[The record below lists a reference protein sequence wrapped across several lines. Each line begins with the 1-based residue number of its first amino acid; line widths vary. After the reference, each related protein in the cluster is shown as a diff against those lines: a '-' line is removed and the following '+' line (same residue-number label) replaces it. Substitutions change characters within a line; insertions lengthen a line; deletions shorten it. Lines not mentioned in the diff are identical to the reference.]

1 MKKLSA
7 IAIAAAVLLSF
18 VPAAAEP
25 AVLLSLA
32 APSAMLSSAVPGSYD
47 LDELDDD
54 SLMLVALPSEILDS
68 GFSLSDALSGNFAR
82 MGSAAMD
89 AMMIAAG
96 FNDFIPLSASGSISF
111 VPSEEIQNGKL
122 SLDIIYSDASLLY
135 RAGSRVSSSSV
146 SGTVGLEVSFFS
158 DPLLSIRIGTEDL
171 FLSSDTDLSGEKL
184 EIILNLNREAVDSYY
199 GYLGLSREE
208 LRPGAA
214 EIISLLA
221 SDEGIIVSPEEIIG
235 FCLSN
240 NADDI
245 LDAAAFIAV
254 ASSDPE
260 LDELSIASMLIVP
273 TLLVNGEESEDID
286 LEKAMRM
293 YFDLLFQN
301 NVFQDE
307 YQF

>member
-54 SLMLVALPSEILDS
+54 SLMLVALPSEVLDS

-82 MGSAAMD
+82 MGSAVMD

-96 FNDFIPLSASGSISF
+96 FDDFIPLSASGSISF
-111 VPSEEIQNGKL
+111 VPSEEIQEGKL

-293 YFDLLFQN
+293 YFDLMNLSSFLS
-301 NVFQDE
+301 
-307 YQF
+307 

>member
-54 SLMLVALPSEILDS
+54 SLMLVALPSEVLDS
-68 GFSLSDALSGNFAR
+68 GFSLSDALSGNFGR
-82 MGSAAMD
+82 MGSAVMD

-111 VPSEEIQNGKL
+111 VPSEEIQEGKL

-158 DPLLSIRIGTEDL
+158 DPLLSICIGTEDL

-184 EIILNLNREAVDSYY
+184 EIILDLNREAVDSYY

-208 LRPGAA
+208 LRPEAA

-273 TLLVNGEESEDID
+273 TLLVNDEESEDID

-293 YFDLLFQN
+293 YFDLMNLSSFLS
-301 NVFQDE
+301 
-307 YQF
+307 

>member
-54 SLMLVALPSEILDS
+54 SLMLVALPSEVLDS

-82 MGSAAMD
+82 MGSAVMD

-111 VPSEEIQNGKL
+111 VPSEEIQEGKL

-158 DPLLSIRIGTEDL
+158 DPLLSICIGTEDL
-171 FLSSDTDLSGEKL
+171 FLSSDTNLSGEKL

-208 LRPGAA
+208 LRPEAA

-293 YFDLLFQN
+293 YFDLMNLSSFLS
-301 NVFQDE
+301 
-307 YQF
+307 

>member
-54 SLMLVALPSEILDS
+54 SLMLVALPSEVLDS

-82 MGSAAMD
+82 MGSAVMD

-96 FNDFIPLSASGSISF
+96 FDDFIPLSASGSISF
-111 VPSEEIQNGKL
+111 VPSEEIQEGKL

-158 DPLLSIRIGTEDL
+158 DPLLSICIGTEDL

-240 NADDI
+240 DADDI

-273 TLLVNGEESEDID
+273 TLLVNGEEAEDID

-293 YFDLLFQN
+293 YFDLMNLSSFLS
-301 NVFQDE
+301 
-307 YQF
+307 

>member
-54 SLMLVALPSEILDS
+54 SLMLVALPSEVLDS

-82 MGSAAMD
+82 MGSAVMD

-96 FNDFIPLSASGSISF
+96 FDDFIPLSASGSISF
-111 VPSEEIQNGKL
+111 VPSEEIQDGKL

-273 TLLVNGEESEDID
+273 TLLVNGEEAEDID

-293 YFDLLFQN
+293 YFDLMNLSSFLS
-301 NVFQDE
+301 
-307 YQF
+307 

>member
-54 SLMLVALPSEILDS
+54 SLMLVALPSEVLDS

-82 MGSAAMD
+82 MGSAVMD

-111 VPSEEIQNGKL
+111 VPSEEIQEGKL

-158 DPLLSIRIGTEDL
+158 DPLLSICIGTEDL

-273 TLLVNGEESEDID
+273 TLLVNGEEAEDID

-293 YFDLLFQN
+293 YFDLMNLSSFLS
-301 NVFQDE
+301 
-307 YQF
+307 

>member
-54 SLMLVALPSEILDS
+54 SLMLVALPSEVLDS

-82 MGSAAMD
+82 MGSAVMD

-111 VPSEEIQNGKL
+111 VPSEEIQDGKL

-273 TLLVNGEESEDID
+273 TLLVNGEEAEDID

-293 YFDLLFQN
+293 YFDLMNLSSFLS
-301 NVFQDE
+301 
-307 YQF
+307 

>member
-54 SLMLVALPSEILDS
+54 SLMLVALPSEVLDS

-82 MGSAAMD
+82 MGSAVMD

-111 VPSEEIQNGKL
+111 VPSEEIQEGKL

-146 SGTVGLEVSFFS
+146 SGTAGLEVSFFS
-158 DPLLSIRIGTEDL
+158 DPLLSICIGTEDL

-184 EIILNLNREAVDSYY
+184 EIILDLNREAVDSYY

-273 TLLVNGEESEDID
+273 TLLVNGEEAEDID

-293 YFDLLFQN
+293 YFDLMNLSSFLS
-301 NVFQDE
+301 
-307 YQF
+307 

>member
-54 SLMLVALPSEILDS
+54 SLMLVALPSEVLDS

-82 MGSAAMD
+82 MGSAVMD

-96 FNDFIPLSASGSISF
+96 FDDFIPLSASGSISF
-111 VPSEEIQNGKL
+111 VPSEEIQEGKL

-273 TLLVNGEESEDID
+273 TLLVNGEESEDVD

-293 YFDLLFQN
+293 YFDLMNLSSFLS
-301 NVFQDE
+301 
-307 YQF
+307 

>member
-54 SLMLVALPSEILDS
+54 SLMLVALPSEVLDS

-82 MGSAAMD
+82 MGSAVMD

-96 FNDFIPLSASGSISF
+96 FDDFIPLSASGSISF
-111 VPSEEIQNGKL
+111 VPSEEIQDGKL

-158 DPLLSIRIGTEDL
+158 DPLLSICIGTEDL

-208 LRPGAA
+208 LRPEAA

-273 TLLVNGEESEDID
+273 TLLVNGEEAEDID

-293 YFDLLFQN
+293 YFDLMNLSSFLS
-301 NVFQDE
+301 
-307 YQF
+307 

>member
-54 SLMLVALPSEILDS
+54 SLMLVALPSEVLDS

-82 MGSAAMD
+82 MGSAVMD

-111 VPSEEIQNGKL
+111 VPSEEIQDGKL

-146 SGTVGLEVSFFS
+146 SGTVGFEVSFFS

-273 TLLVNGEESEDID
+273 TLLVNGEEAEDID

-293 YFDLLFQN
+293 YFDLMNLSSFLS
-301 NVFQDE
+301 
-307 YQF
+307 

>member
-54 SLMLVALPSEILDS
+54 SLMLVALPSEVLDS

-82 MGSAAMD
+82 MGSAVMD

-111 VPSEEIQNGKL
+111 VPSEEIQDGKL

-158 DPLLSIRIGTEDL
+158 DPLLSICIGTEDL

-273 TLLVNGEESEDID
+273 TLLVNGEEAEDID

-293 YFDLLFQN
+293 YFDLMNLSSFLS
-301 NVFQDE
+301 
-307 YQF
+307 

>member
-54 SLMLVALPSEILDS
+54 SLMLVALPSEVLDS

-82 MGSAAMD
+82 MGSAVMD

-96 FNDFIPLSASGSISF
+96 FDDFIPLSASGSISF
-111 VPSEEIQNGKL
+111 VPSEEIQEGKL

-158 DPLLSIRIGTEDL
+158 DPLLSICIGTEDL

-293 YFDLLFQN
+293 YFDLMNLSSFLS
-301 NVFQDE
+301 
-307 YQF
+307 

>member
-1 MKKLSA
+1 MGR
-7 IAIAAAVLLSF
+7 
-18 VPAAAEP
+18 
-25 AVLLSLA
+25 SL
-32 APSAMLSSAVPGSYD
+32 
-47 LDELDDD
+47 
-54 SLMLVALPSEILDS
+54 
-68 GFSLSDALSGNFAR
+68 
-82 MGSAAMD
+82 
-89 AMMIAAG
+89 
-96 FNDFIPLSASGSISF
+96 
-111 VPSEEIQNGKL
+111 
-122 SLDIIYSDASLLY
+122 
-135 RAGSRVSSSSV
+135 
-146 SGTVGLEVSFFS
+146 
-158 DPLLSIRIGTEDL
+158 DL

-273 TLLVNGEESEDID
+273 TLLVNGEEAEDID

-293 YFDLLFQN
+293 YFDLMNLSSFLS
-301 NVFQDE
+301 
-307 YQF
+307 

>member
-54 SLMLVALPSEILDS
+54 SLMLVALPSEVLDS

-82 MGSAAMD
+82 MGSAVMD

-96 FNDFIPLSASGSISF
+96 FDDFIPLSASGSISL
-111 VPSEEIQNGKL
+111 VPSEEIDEGKL

-273 TLLVNGEESEDID
+273 TLLVNGEEAEDID

-293 YFDLLFQN
+293 YFDLMNLSSFLS
-301 NVFQDE
+301 
-307 YQF
+307 

>member
-54 SLMLVALPSEILDS
+54 SLMLVALPSEVLDS

-82 MGSAAMD
+82 MGSAVMD

-111 VPSEEIQNGKL
+111 VPSEEIQDGKL

-158 DPLLSIRIGTEDL
+158 DPLLSICIGTEDL

-208 LRPGAA
+208 LRPEAA

-273 TLLVNGEESEDID
+273 TLLVNGEEAEDID

-293 YFDLLFQN
+293 YFDLMNLSSFLS
-301 NVFQDE
+301 
-307 YQF
+307 

>member
-54 SLMLVALPSEILDS
+54 SLMLVALPSEVLDS

-82 MGSAAMD
+82 MGSAVMD

-111 VPSEEIQNGKL
+111 VPSEEIQDGKL

-293 YFDLLFQN
+293 YFDLMNLSSFLS
-301 NVFQDE
+301 
-307 YQF
+307 

>member
-54 SLMLVALPSEILDS
+54 SLMLVALPSEVLDS

-96 FNDFIPLSASGSISF
+96 FNDFTPLSASGSISF
-111 VPSEEIQNGKL
+111 VPSEEIQEGKL
-122 SLDIIYSDASLLY
+122 SLDIIYSDASILY

-158 DPLLSIRIGTEDL
+158 DPLLSICIGTEDL

-273 TLLVNGEESEDID
+273 TLLVNGEEAEDID

-293 YFDLLFQN
+293 YFDLMNLSSFLS
-301 NVFQDE
+301 
-307 YQF
+307 

>member
-54 SLMLVALPSEILDS
+54 SLMLVALPSEVLDS

-82 MGSAAMD
+82 MGSAVMD

-96 FNDFIPLSASGSISF
+96 FDDFIPLSASGSISF
-111 VPSEEIQNGKL
+111 VPSEEIQEGKL

-158 DPLLSIRIGTEDL
+158 DPLLSICIGTEDL

-260 LDELSIASMLIVP
+260 LDEFSIASMLIVP
-273 TLLVNGEESEDID
+273 TLLVNGEESEDVD

-293 YFDLLFQN
+293 YFDLMNLSSFLS
-301 NVFQDE
+301 
-307 YQF
+307 

>member
-7 IAIAAAVLLSF
+7 IAIAAAVLLFPVS
-18 VPAAAEP
+18 AAAEP

-32 APSAMLSSAVPGSYD
+32 APSVMIESSGLGSHD

-54 SLMLVALPSEILDS
+54 SLMLVARPSEVLDS
-68 GFSLSDALSGNFAR
+68 GVSLSDALSGNFAR

-96 FNDFIPLSASGSISF
+96 LDDFTPLSASGSISL
-111 VPSEEIQNGKL
+111 VPSAEIQEGKL
-122 SLDIIYSDASLLY
+122 SLDIIYSGASLLY

-146 SGTVGLEVSFFS
+146 SGTVSLEASFFAE
-158 DPLLSIRIGTEDL
+158 PLLSVSIGTEDPFL
-171 FLSSDTDLSGEKL
+171 FSGADLSGEEL
-184 EIILNLNREAVDSYY
+184 ELRLCLNRDAVDSYY

-214 EIISLLA
+214 EIISVMA
-221 SDEGIIVSPEEIIG
+221 SDEGAIISPEEILA
-235 FCLSN
+235 FCLAN
-240 NADDI
+240 DADDI

-293 YFDLLFQN
+293 YFDLMNLSSFLS
-301 NVFQDE
+301 
-307 YQF
+307 

>member
-54 SLMLVALPSEILDS
+54 SLMLVALPSEVLDS

-82 MGSAAMD
+82 MGSAVMD

-96 FNDFIPLSASGSISF
+96 FDDFIPLSASGSISF
-111 VPSEEIQNGKL
+111 VPSEEIQEGKL

-158 DPLLSIRIGTEDL
+158 DPLLSICIGTEDL

-273 TLLVNGEESEDID
+273 TLLVNGEEAEDID

-293 YFDLLFQN
+293 YFDLMNLSSFLS
-301 NVFQDE
+301 
-307 YQF
+307 

>member
-54 SLMLVALPSEILDS
+54 SLMLVALPSEVLDS
-68 GFSLSDALSGNFAR
+68 GFSLSDALSGNLAR

-96 FNDFIPLSASGSISF
+96 FNDFTQLSASGSISF
-111 VPSEEIQNGKL
+111 VPSEEIQEGKL

-158 DPLLSIRIGTEDL
+158 DPLLSICIGTEDL

-208 LRPGAA
+208 LRPEAA

-273 TLLVNGEESEDID
+273 TLLVNGEEAEDID

-293 YFDLLFQN
+293 YFDLMNLSSFLS
-301 NVFQDE
+301 
-307 YQF
+307 

>member
-54 SLMLVALPSEILDS
+54 SLMLVALPSEVLDS

-96 FNDFIPLSASGSISF
+96 FDDFIPLSASGSISF
-111 VPSEEIQNGKL
+111 VPSEEIQDGKL

-158 DPLLSIRIGTEDL
+158 DPLLSICIGTEDL

-184 EIILNLNREAVDSYY
+184 EIILSLNREAVDSYY

-208 LRPGAA
+208 LRPEAA

-245 LDAAAFIAV
+245 LDAAGFIAV

-273 TLLVNGEESEDID
+273 TLLVNGEEAEDID

-293 YFDLLFQN
+293 YFDLMNLSSFLS
-301 NVFQDE
+301 
-307 YQF
+307 

>member
-54 SLMLVALPSEILDS
+54 SLMLVALPSEVLDS

-82 MGSAAMD
+82 MGSAVMD

-96 FNDFIPLSASGSISF
+96 FDDFIPLSASGSISF
-111 VPSEEIQNGKL
+111 VPSEEIQEGKL

-158 DPLLSIRIGTEDL
+158 DPLLSICIGTEDL

-240 NADDI
+240 TADDI

-293 YFDLLFQN
+293 YFDLMNLSSFLS
-301 NVFQDE
+301 
-307 YQF
+307 